1 MSRRTEITDVIM
13 GLLQDQL
20 PEVHWNSLVTGASR
34 TNRLE
39 GTISCD
45 RVTYVEMTKSGRK
58 GVMSY
63 SIYLMD
69 TQSIEGVDALADKL
83 DELLTRYDDL
93 GGWCSGSRVKEI
105 IFGVAQGK
113 SNAGLAL
120 INYEV
125 YFDC

>member
-1 MSRRTEITDVIM
+1 MSRRTEITEVLL
-13 GLLQDQL
+13 GLLWDQL
-20 PEVHWNSLVTGASR
+20 PEVHWSSLVTGASR

-39 GTISCD
+39 GTVSCD
-45 RVTYVEMTKSGRK
+45 RITYQEMTKTARK
-58 GVMSY
+58 GIMSY

-69 TQSIEGVDALADKL
+69 TQSIEGVDTLADKL
-83 DELLTRYDDL
+83 DDLLTKYDDL

-105 IFGVAQGK
+105 IFGAAQGK